1 MICVCI
7 YRKPGSFPR
16 RGVLKDK
23 QISKT
28 DVNEQISLRVVPLD
42 MPQHVPVPPTIHSRS
57 HLYYFRNNCKFL
69 INYTALKANMQVK
82 YTSTRILMVT
92 SSLKISHWCVFLTDK
107 MSIFRTHCQIIQTD
121 SFHQYSHLVKHSTE
135 LPPHTTNGRLV
146 GVTHCLLVC
155 CSVWSDLPWE
165 QLATGISSPLSCG
178 TKHLCIKTRPK
189 TAK

>member
-1 MICVCI
+1 
-7 YRKPGSFPR
+7 
-16 RGVLKDK
+16 
-23 QISKT
+23 
-28 DVNEQISLRVVPLD
+28 
-42 MPQHVPVPPTIHSRS
+42 
-57 HLYYFRNNCKFL
+57 
-69 INYTALKANMQVK
+69 MQVK

-107 MSIFRTHCQIIQTD
+107 MSIFRTHCQIIQID

-178 TKHLCIKTRPK
+178 TKHFCIKTRLK
-189 TAK
+189 TTKWTPRRRPITKINVTNTVNKINSYVKPIVVHKKQPPN

>member
-1 MICVCI
+1 MNRLASGWYHWICPNM
-7 YRKPGSFPR
+7 YQFPQPSIQ
-16 RGVLKDK
+16 G
-23 QISKT
+23 
-28 DVNEQISLRVVPLD
+28 
-42 MPQHVPVPPTIHSRS
+42 H
-57 HLYYFRNNCKFL
+57 
-69 INYTALKANMQVK
+69 
-82 YTSTRILMVT
+82 TSTTPETCPNCSLIKQHWKRTCRWNIQVLEILMVT

-107 MSIFRTHCQIIQTD
+107 MSIFRTHCQIIQID

-178 TKHLCIKTRPK
+178 TKHFCIKTRLK
-189 TAK
+189 TTK

>member
-1 MICVCI
+1 MNRLASGWYHWIC
-7 YRKPGSFPR
+7 PGRPTCTS
-16 RGVLKDK
+16 
-23 QISKT
+23 S
-28 DVNEQISLRVVPLD
+28 
-42 MPQHVPVPPTIHSRS
+42 PTIHSRS
-57 HLYYFRNNCKFL
+57 HFYYSRNNCKLL

-107 MSIFRTHCQIIQTD
+107 MSIFRTHCQIIQID
-121 SFHQYSHLVKHSTE
+121 SFHQYSQLVKHSTE